1 MSEVSMAF
9 LKELLEET
17 YTVAD
22 LKELAKKLELKGVSK
37 LKKAELAEAVAEA
50 AAEADLTVLT
60 EEERAVF
67 TQAEDVQPAGTATGT
82 EEAGGTEPAAEEAA
96 GSSRTAAAVSADQE
110 QPAVGRSLRRPD
122 RFTKSWS
129 AKTVLKTKKIY
140 PNDPCPCGSG
150 KKYKKCCGRAK

>member
-1 MSEVSMAF
+1 MSEVSMAL
-9 LKELLEET
+9 LKELLEEA

-22 LKELAKKLELKGVSK
+22 LKELAKKLGLKGISK
-37 LKKAELAEAVAEA
+37 LKKAELAEAVAQA

-67 TQAEDVQPAGTATGT
+67 AQAEPAADERTAEQTGT
-82 EEAGGTEPAAEEAA
+82 DAAEGTDTTAEEAA
-96 GSSRTAAAVSADQE
+96 SAASAEQT
-110 QPAVGRSLRRPD
+110 QPAAGRSLRRPE

-129 AKTVLKTKKIY
+129 AKTVLKTRKIY